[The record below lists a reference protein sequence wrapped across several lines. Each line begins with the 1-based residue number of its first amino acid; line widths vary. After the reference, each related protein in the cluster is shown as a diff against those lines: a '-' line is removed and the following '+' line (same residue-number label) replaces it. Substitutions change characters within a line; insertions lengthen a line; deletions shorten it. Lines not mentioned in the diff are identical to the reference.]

1 MSELKIK
8 KKRIQKDK
16 SFVEQIINENS
27 NSPAS
32 PKGQSEA
39 NRPTS
44 ASPQETT
51 EAVKPVY
58 PSSYPQTAG
67 APQDASPSEDSV
79 RFDIWDTV
87 ANTLEEHG
95 VSEVCDLP
103 TKVADSCRQEIAA
116 YAQSRDFS
124 KNSFSFEP
132 KSCYAEISAQAS
144 ALDILIQT
152 HRANSSAY
160 SALLRSI
167 SCHLP
172 P

>member
-8 KKRIQKDK
+8 KKKIQKDK

-39 NRPTS
+39 NRPTT

-58 PSSYPQTAG
+58 PSSYPQTVG
-67 APQDASPSEDSV
+67 APQDASPSENSV

-95 VSEVCDLP
+95 VSEYATSLQ
-103 TKVADSCRQEIAA
+103 KLRIVADRRSPRM
-116 YAQSRDFS
+116 RR
-124 KNSFSFEP
+124 
-132 KSCYAEISAQAS
+132 AEISAKTRS
-144 ALDILIQT
+144 
-152 HRANSSAY
+152 
-160 SALLRSI
+160 LLNLNPATLKFQPKRVHWI
-167 SCHLP
+167 F
-172 P
+172 